1 MDAAAIKMATDK
13 DLEKL
18 GLVRK
23 GDVLALRAF
32 CTEHSKDAKEERSEK
47 KRKLLQVLKSKLP
60 RTKISKVN
68 AEDASKTMSVKKATR
83 KVSIG
88 WQHFDENQNR
98 YVLVRLGRGGGT
110 RDISIPVE
118 STKDDILKEMLDI
131 FFPNGSSIFGS
142 ASTMKFTLRNFKGDE
157 IKHEGF
163 SLAAYI
169 AEHKLSKVRMYL
181 FSKVEEGNET
191 ISLSDSEEDLP
202 TAFESRNEGAQ
213 SSSILLGSSSE
224 RKNFGEQQDKKFR
237 ESLLLN
243 QFADFEKEQV
253 EKSMK
258 DELDKSEFLYKSRC
272 ERVPEEPGVDDR
284 HAMVSV
290 RHVTLGVISRRF
302 PRSCQISSLYDWVG
316 SLSRYPAHF
325 NLSSSG
331 ISNLH
336 STSSIT
342 LVDRALINMA
352 ECDEGTTFPDE
363 SSTKFTGSRITE
375 NIPDVLLEDDEPLV
389 NFNSFMNEFSRIILG
404 SRESAFPASN
414 RYAPK

>member
-1 MDAAAIKMATDK
+1 MDAAAIKMATDD

-18 GLVRK
+18 GLGRK
-23 GDVLALRAF
+23 GDVLAIRAF
-32 CTEHSKDAKEERSEK
+32 CTEQCKDAKEERSEK

-60 RTKISKVN
+60 RTKISKKNV
-68 AEDASKTMSVKKATR
+68 EDAPKAMSEKKTTR

-110 RDISIPVE
+110 RDISISID
-118 STKDDILKEMLDI
+118 STKDDVLKETLDI
-131 FFPNGSSIFGS
+131 FFPKGDSIFGN
-142 ASTMKFTLRNFKGDE
+142 ASTMKFTLGNFKGDE

-169 AEHKLSKVRMYL
+169 MKHKLSKVRIYL
-181 FSKVEEGNET
+181 LSKVEEGNRT
-191 ISLSDSEEDLP
+191 ISLSDSEDDLP
-202 TAFESRNEGAQ
+202 IAFASRNEEAQ

-224 RKNFGEQQDKKFR
+224 IKNILEQQDKEFR
-237 ESLLLN
+237 ESLLFD
-243 QFADFEKEQV
+243 QFVDFEKEQV
-253 EKSMK
+253 KKCMKK

-272 ERVPEEPGVDDR
+272 ERVPEDPGVDDH

-316 SLSRYPAHF
+316 SLSRYPAYF
-325 NLSSSG
+325 NLSS
-331 ISNLH
+331 

-342 LVDRALINMA
+342 LVDRTLLNMA
-352 ECDEGTTFPDE
+352 ECD
-363 SSTKFTGSRITE
+363 
-375 NIPDVLLEDDEPLV
+375 
-389 NFNSFMNEFSRIILG
+389 
-404 SRESAFPASN
+404 
-414 RYAPK
+414 